1 MTEREN
7 ENVET
12 NQLSCKLKIMPV
24 QFNIRITKD
33 IIEHCKNCGAENDN
47 REIGRNCAVA
57 YALKDIFPN
66 VYVTNYYI
74 FPFGINAKK
83 GEDIKI
89 AVPLIVQQ
97 FIKLF
102 DGFYL
107 MPNLRVL
114 LPEFE
119 FTIIVPEEVID
130 EINIDELKELIGNRK
145 KNNRIREILAGAL

>member
-1 MTEREN
+1 
-7 ENVET
+7 
-12 NQLSCKLKIMPV
+12 MPV

-33 IIEHCKNCGAENDN
+33 ILEHCKNCGAENDT

-57 YALKDIFPN
+57 FALKDIFPD

-74 FPFGINAKK
+74 FPLGIDTKK
-83 GEDIKI
+83 TEDIKI
-89 AVPLIVQQ
+89 AVPLVAQQ

-102 DGFYL
+102 DGFYM

-119 FTIIVPEEVID
+119 FTINVPEEVID
-130 EINIDELKELIGNRK
+130 QINIDELKELIDDHK
-145 KNNRIREILAGAL
+145 KNSRTKEIPHRAFIK

>member
-1 MTEREN
+1 
-7 ENVET
+7 
-12 NQLSCKLKIMPV
+12 MPV

-33 IIEHCKNCGAENDN
+33 ILERSKDCGTKNDN

-57 YALKDIFPN
+57 VALKDIFPD

-74 FPFGINAKK
+74 YPFGVEAEK
-83 GEDIKI
+83 GKDIKI
-89 AVPLIVQQ
+89 AMPLVAQQ

-119 FTIIVPEEVID
+119 FAIDIPEEAID
-130 EINIDELKELIGNRK
+130 EINIDELKELIDDHNKAAGSRK
-145 KNNRIREILAGAL
+145 YRIVYY